1 MAKLKKVQEK
11 DKLKERQL
19 HINLDNMEEVEPI
32 CKPQADKSYEVNHKL
47 LKAMQPIVILPE
59 VPRQNE
65 M

>member
-1 MAKLKKVQEK
+1 LKKVQEK

-19 HINLDNMEEVEPI
+19 HINLDNVEEVEPI
-32 CKPQADKSYEVNHKL
+32 LKPQIEKNYELNHKL

-59 VPRQNE
+59 EPRQNE